1 MRAYRYFDL
10 IVAGFVAV
18 LLCSNLI
25 GPGKVAMVGGLAF
38 GVGNIFFPISYIF
51 GDVLTEVYGYA
62 RARRAIWAGFAAMLF
77 ATVMS
82 YAVVHLPVDP
92 SEPYNATIQPA
103 LATVFGS
110 TWRIVAASILAFVVG
125 DFVNSYVLAR
135 MKVWTAGRWL
145 WARTIGSTV
154 VGQGF
159 DSLIFYPVAFAG
171 VWSGDK
177 LFVVTLTSW
186 AFKVAVEALCTPL
199 TYLVV
204 NGLKRAEREDFY
216 DRDTDFSPF
225 KL

>member
-1 MRAYRYFDL
+1 MRWPYL
-10 IVAGFVAV
+10 
-18 LLCSNLI
+18 
-25 GPGKVAMVGGLAF
+25 
-38 GVGNIFFPISYIF
+38 
-51 GDVLTEVYGYA
+51 
-62 RARRAIWAGFAAMLF
+62 RAAFAAL
-77 ATVMS
+77 
-82 YAVVHLPVDP
+82 
-92 SEPYNATIQPA
+92 A
-103 LATVFGS
+103 LAACAPNTPQPLPTIALDSAGGAPRAATPQPQTGS
-110 TWRIVAASILAFVVG
+110 VTASGVVAPASEVRLAFVVG

-135 MKVWTAGRWL
+135 MKVWTAGRWV